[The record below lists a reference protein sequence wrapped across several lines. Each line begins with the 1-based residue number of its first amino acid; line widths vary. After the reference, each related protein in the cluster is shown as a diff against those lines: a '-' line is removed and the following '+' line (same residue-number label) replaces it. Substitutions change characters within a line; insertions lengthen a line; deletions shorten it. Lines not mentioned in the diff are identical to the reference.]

1 MVREYLTRHSPETT
15 SMSVS
20 ESYRTFLLD
29 QLGRAVERIRMKSMF
44 GGAGVYAGEYF
55 FAIVDDDVLY
65 LKVDDTNRP
74 DFEARGMG
82 PFRPFGEGGE
92 VMQYY
97 QLPEELLEDPDELK
111 PWLEKA
117 IGVAERKKKRK
128 KTEDRR
134 RKMEDRR
141 RKTEEPRQ
149 RPKVRKPKAK
159 AKARPKSKPKRR

>member
-1 MVREYLTRHSPETT
+1 
-15 SMSVS
+15 
-20 ESYRTFLLD
+20 
-29 QLGRAVERIRMKSMF
+29 
-44 GGAGVYAGEYF
+44 VYAGEYF

-128 KTEDRR
+128 KTEN
-134 RKMEDRR
+134 
-141 RKTEEPRQ
+141 Q
-149 RPKVRKPKAK
+149 RPRTEDESAEAEAENETENEARAETQEALSHHDAQRSAVVRRLPSAFCLFDVMTF
-159 AKARPKSKPKRR
+159 